1 MSNETLPPVP
11 PAPTSPM
18 GAPATPA
25 VATAPP
31 AAPEVPAAAQAP
43 AAPSAPPAPPAIN
56 QAAPEV
62 PAAPPAPQQPVQAQ
76 AAPQGPQATQQP
88 AQAVV
93 PAQPTAMAVAG
104 ANPLTQQAES
114 MGFAGLN
121 FNSYGA
127 VTVVS
132 LYQGSFRKGEESLG
146 QSFLCKITGSRPKW
160 LYTASKL
167 ANSFDD
173 PDKKILYTYDRA
185 TNANN
190 QEETIEEFERAAH
203 AAGQQV
209 NAKMYHEVSAILE
222 NGENVNMS
230 IPDLGSGG
238 ALAGFIANCVA
249 QGLNPT
255 EITTRVKVGNQVK
268 NKRGIG
274 FTPWDFEIASR
285 EPLQITYSGDE

>member
-18 GAPATPA
+18 GAPVTPA
-25 VATAPP
+25 VATAAPAAPP
-31 AAPEVPAAAQAP
+31 AAPEVPA
-43 AAPSAPPAPPAIN
+43 
-56 QAAPEV
+56 
-62 PAAPPAPQQPVQAQ
+62 APQQPVQAQ
-76 AAPQGPQATQQP
+76 AAPVPPQP

-93 PAQPTAMAVAG
+93 PAQPTAMAVSTG
-104 ANPLTQQAES
+104 SPLTQQAES

-132 LYQGSFRKGEESLG
+132 LYQGSFLKGEESLG

-160 LYTASKL
+160 LYTASKM
-167 ANSFDD
+167 ANSYDD
-173 PDKKILYTYDRA
+173 PDKKILYTYDKA

-190 QEETIEEFERAAH
+190 PEETVEEFERAAH
-203 AAGQQV
+203 TAGQQV
-209 NAKMYHEVSAILE
+209 NSKMYHEVSAILE
-222 NGENVNMS
+222 NGETVNMS

-249 QGLNPT
+249 QGLNPN

-285 EPLQITYSGDE
+285 EPLQITYSGEE